1 MNNME
6 FDFKT
11 VFSSSIRP
19 LVSEEKDKYLSLA
32 SLIDV
37 GNFIP
42 EIDTESNMDLLPIAF
57 NACVINRAN
66 KNGDVIDSSTAVEMY
81 KNFVNKP
88 INIEHDRANII
99 GVILSAG
106 FSEFGTDLPLSEE
119 QVKDRK
125 DPYNI
130 TLGAVIWRVA
140 NKDLA
145 NTIEESND
153 PTSSNYMKISASW
166 ELGYDKYDIAV
177 LEGSEKNIENATII
191 EDKEEIE
198 KIKSKLKGFGG
209 SGKLNEQ
216 QSIYRKIKGR
226 VLPLG
231 IGLTTA
237 PAADVMGISVNK
249 KQSEEMIE
257 EKAKEIS
264 QTLASNV
271 IIKREYMKISELSQI
286 TDDLLKEVTASS
298 VRDFIGE
305 QLKEASE
312 KYCADIATKEN
323 TIKDVEN
330 KCAALSSDS
339 EGLKKELEMLK
350 QSLEGLTKEK
360 ADREKQEVFSARMF
374 NLDEEFDLSTE
385 DREVIAADIRDAS
398 EESFAAYKNKMKI
411 LMKEKNKAYKASKA
425 EIAKKVNVE
434 TSNAS
439 IVVITENATVV
450 DDAINNGIKQ
460 VDQIT
465 AGVVTP
471 SKNLKQKYQSA
482 FDNEGF
488 IVSK

>member
-231 IGLTTA
+231 IGSRKSLRLLLE
-237 PAADVMGISVNK
+237 IL
-249 KQSEEMIE
+249 SEN
-257 EKAKEIS
+257 S
-264 QTLASNV
+264 
-271 IIKREYMKISELSQI
+271 
-286 TDDLLKEVTASS
+286 
-298 VRDFIGE
+298 
-305 QLKEASE
+305 
-312 KYCADIATKEN
+312 
-323 TIKDVEN
+323 
-330 KCAALSSDS
+330 
-339 EGLKKELEMLK
+339 
-350 QSLEGLTKEK
+350 
-360 ADREKQEVFSARMF
+360 
-374 NLDEEFDLSTE
+374 
-385 DREVIAADIRDAS
+385 
-398 EESFAAYKNKMKI
+398 
-411 LMKEKNKAYKASKA
+411 
-425 EIAKKVNVE
+425 
-434 TSNAS
+434 
-439 IVVITENATVV
+439 
-450 DDAINNGIKQ
+450 
-460 VDQIT
+460 
-465 AGVVTP
+465 
-471 SKNLKQKYQSA
+471 
-482 FDNEGF
+482 
-488 IVSK
+488 